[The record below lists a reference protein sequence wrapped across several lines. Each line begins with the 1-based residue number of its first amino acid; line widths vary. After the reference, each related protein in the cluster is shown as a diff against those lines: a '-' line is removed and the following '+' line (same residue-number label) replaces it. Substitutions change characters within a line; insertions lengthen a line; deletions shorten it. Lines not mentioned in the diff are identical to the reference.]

1 MKHLIFTALALA
13 VTLVTAAPFSPPA
26 QAQDKKPVV
35 VELFTSQGCYS
46 CPPAEAFL
54 GELAD
59 RADVV
64 ALEFH
69 VDYWDS
75 LNYMWHGQWKDPFS
89 APEHTQRQ
97 RLYNVAIRG
106 QSGVYTPQM
115 VVDGRFETV
124 GSHRGKV
131 NDIMD
136 RAAKTVGKLTVSV
149 TAQGGRLQASVSEG
163 AAGVADIILV
173 RFQDRAETVVQKGEN
188 HGKVLVSRHIVRET
202 RKLGTWRG
210 AQTALDLPRNAT
222 GGDGMG
228 CAVLVQAPNHG
239 PVLGA
244 TLCPKGPSS

>member
-1 MKHLIFTALALA
+1 MKHLIFTVLALS
-13 VTLVTAAPFSPPA
+13 VTLVTASSVPA
-26 QAQDKKPVV
+26 QDRKPVV

-46 CPPAEAFL
+46 CPPAEAYL

-115 VVDGRFETV
+115 IIDGRLEGV
-124 GSHRGKV
+124 GSHRGKIGDLM
-131 NDIMD
+131 NQ
-136 RAAKTVGKLTVSV
+136 AAKSEGKLTVTV
-149 TAQGGRLQASVSEG
+149 TAQGGRFQALVSEG

-173 RFQDRAETVVQKGEN
+173 RFQDRAETMVQKGEN
-188 HGKVLVSRHIVRET
+188 HGKVLISRHIVRET
-202 RKLGTWRG
+202 RKLGSWRG
-210 AQTALDLPRNAT
+210 AQTALDLPADAAR
-222 GGDGMG
+222 GDGMG

-244 TLCPKGPSS
+244 AICPKGPLS

>member
-1 MKHLIFTALALA
+1 MKHLIFAALALA
-13 VTLVTAAPFSPPA
+13 VTLVTAASPVAA
-26 QAQDKKPVV
+26 QAKKKPVV

-89 APEHTQRQ
+89 SPEHTHRQ
-97 RLYNVAIRG
+97 RFYNVAIRG

-115 VVDGRFETV
+115 VIDGRFEAV
-124 GSHRGKV
+124 GSRRDQV
-131 NDIMD
+131 TDVIR
-136 RAAKTVGKLTVSV
+136 RAATAPGKLTVAV
-149 TAQGGRLQASVSEG
+149 TAAGGGLKASVSQGPAG
-163 AAGVADIILV
+163 AADVFLV
-173 RFQDRAETVVQKGEN
+173 RFLDRAETVVEKGEN
-188 HGKVLVSRHIVRET
+188 HGKVLVSRHIVREM
-202 RKLGTWRG
+202 RKLGSLRG
-210 AQTALDLPRNAT
+210 DRAAFDLPEDA
-222 GGDGMG
+222 GGNGMG
-228 CAVLVQAPNHG
+228 CAVLVQAADHG

-244 TLCPKGPSS
+244 AMCPKGPSS

>member
-1 MKHLIFTALALA
+1 MKHLIFAALTLA
-13 VTLVTAAPFSPPA
+13 VTLVTAPAPAPA
-26 QAQDKKPVV
+26 QDRKPVV

-97 RLYNVAIRG
+97 RLYNAAIRR

-115 VVDGRFETV
+115 IIDGRLEGI
-124 GSHRGKV
+124 GSHRGQIS
-131 NDIMD
+131 DLMD
-136 RAAKTVGKLTVSV
+136 KAAKATGKLAVAV
-149 TAQGGRLQASVSEG
+149 TAQGGGLRAAVSGG
-163 AAGVADIILV
+163 ATGAADIILV
-173 RFQDRAETVVQKGEN
+173 RFLDRAETAVQKGEN
-188 HGKVLVSRHIVRET
+188 HGKVLVSRHIVREI
-202 RKLGTWRG
+202 RKLGTWHG
-210 AQTALDLPRNAT
+210 AQTALDLP
-222 GGDGMG
+222 GDAAAGGMG
-228 CAVLVQAPNHG
+228 CAILVQAANHG

-244 TLCPKGPSS
+244 ALCPKGPSS